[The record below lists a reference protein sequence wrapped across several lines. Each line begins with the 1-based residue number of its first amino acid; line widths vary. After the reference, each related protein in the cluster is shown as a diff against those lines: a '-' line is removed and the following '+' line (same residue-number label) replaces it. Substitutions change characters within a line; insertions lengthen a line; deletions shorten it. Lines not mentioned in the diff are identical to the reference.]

1 MQTTEISMKSKIIY
15 LVTVCMIGLLL
26 WMGDEGRCPLQYAGS
41 HLQHSVGLI
50 DSEDSLLLRE
60 SVAVN
65 GVVASTP
72 QYVMNRGTYTF
83 TLEYAAEE
91 ADSVLE
97 LWEQGRKLA
106 AWPMD
111 PLRSKM
117 TEEFTLSKDA
127 KQMQLQVNYS
137 GKGALTIKKLSLMPR
152 TLFYTDTYF
161 FLLIF
166 FLCSLAVWKYWT
178 GDGKKRLTQE
188 QLVDY
193 SVILGVALLATTP
206 MMQTFLYNG
215 DDLCFHL
222 ARLEGLKDGILDGQ
236 IPVNIQPEGL
246 GGNGYLNAMYPYL
259 FLYIGAFLR
268 ICRVSLG
275 LSYKVLIF
283 LANLGSAVCAYAAVR
298 SMCRSRRSIILG
310 VVIYTLMP
318 YRFTNIFSRGDLGET
333 LALVFWPLL
342 IAGLYHV
349 IMGERKYWYFLVI
362 GFSGILQSHILS
374 AAYAA
379 AFCVVTALV
388 WCVKILRE
396 RRYVQILKAVGVT
409 ILLNIWYLVPFV
421 YYYFK
426 EDLSTEVLRW
436 SGYFE
441 QSINPS
447 NFTQTLSLYNKQYF
461 SFGLA
466 LLGCVGIGVIF
477 LLCERDRKKA
487 ERDGFLLY
495 LLVLG
500 VMLAFM
506 TTGYFPSRAML
517 ANSLF
522 HNIATMMQFPWR
534 FLGPASACFL
544 FVGVIGLSESQ
555 ILKPHRNQL
564 FALLVGL
571 NLLVIVSVPSDN
583 SHMPYANAQSVASK
597 GHESKMASNIG
608 LFYAFEWRIEG
619 AGDDEMALSVV
630 TSDIE
635 HVTVKDFRKKGTK
648 AVLVYTADAEGA
660 YIEIPIQGYLGYR
673 AYDEN
678 GDRVTIDR
686 GLGARMRFTVK
697 GDGMEHQINIRY
709 GPVPAFVLA
718 NLVTA
723 LTIAAFVLQAWKRR
737 RKSASEEG
745 REETQEA

>member
-477 LLCERDRKKA
+477 LLCERDRKKT

>member
-310 VVIYTLMP
+310 VVVYTLMP

-379 AFCVVTALV
+379 VFCVVTALV

-396 RRYVQILKAVGVT
+396 RRYIQIFKAVGVT

-461 SFGLA
+461 SFGLG

-477 LLCERDRKKA
+477 LLCERDRKKT

>member
-318 YRFTNIFSRGDLGET
+318 YRCTNIFSRGDLGET

-477 LLCERDRKKA
+477 LLCERDRKKT

>member
-246 GGNGYLNAMYPYL
+246 GGNGYLNTMYPYL

-477 LLCERDRKKA
+477 LLCERDRKKT

-583 SHMPYANAQSVASK
+583 SHMPYANAQSAASK

-608 LFYAFEWRIEG
+608 LFYAFEWRLEG
-619 AGDDEMALSVV
+619 AGDEEMALSVV

-678 GDRVTIDR
+678 GDRVTIER

>member
-477 LLCERDRKKA
+477 LLCERDRKKT

-660 YIEIPIQGYLGYR
+660 YIEIPTQGYLGYR